1 MNINTDNAPFDAAPA
16 RRKPIF
22 DPTINLG
29 HILTFFG
36 FIAVGGGAYL
46 NIEKR
51 MTVQEVRSELTYR
64 AMEEEKGRNSTN
76 LGEIKNDIK
85 EVRRG
90 IDELRNSSGSG
101 SNNTSNN
108 TSNGSR
114 K

>member
-1 MNINTDNAPFDAAPA
+1 MSNTDHSPLDAGVP
-16 RRKPIF
+16 RRKVVF

-29 HILTFFG
+29 HVLSFVG
-36 FIAVGGGAYL
+36 FLAVGGGAYL

-51 MTVQEVRSELTYR
+51 VTVQEVRSELTYR
-64 AMEEEKGRNSTN
+64 AMEEEKGRNSSN

-90 IDELRNSSGSG
+90 IDELR
-101 SNNTSNN
+101 SNTNTG
-108 TSNGSR
+108 NGGR

>member
-1 MNINTDNAPFDAAPA
+1 MNAHTDNAPLDSPTPP
-16 RRKPIF
+16 RRKPVF

-29 HILTFFG
+29 HILTFLG

-51 MTVQEVRSELTYR
+51 VTVQEVRSELTYR
-64 AMEEEKGRNSTN
+64 AMEEEKGRNNSN
-76 LGEIKNDIK
+76 LNEIKNDIK

-90 IDELRNSSGSG
+90 IDELR
-101 SNNTSNN
+101 SNNSN
-108 TSNGSR
+108 TGNGGR

>member
-1 MNINTDNAPFDAAPA
+1 MAHTDNAPLDSPPS
-16 RRKPIF
+16 RRKPVF

-29 HILTFFG
+29 HILTFLG

-51 MTVQEVRSELTYR
+51 VTVQEVRGELTYR
-64 AMEEEKGRNSTN
+64 AMEEEKGRNSSN

-90 IDELRNSSGSG
+90 IDELR
-101 SNNTSNN
+101 SNTNN
-108 TSNGSR
+108 NGNGGR

>member
-1 MNINTDNAPFDAAPA
+1 MTANTDNAPLDSPPS
-16 RRKPIF
+16 RRKLIF

-29 HILTFFG
+29 HILTFLG
-36 FIAVGGGAYL
+36 FIAIGGGAYL

-51 MTVQEVRSELTYR
+51 VTVQEVRSELTYR
-64 AMEEEKGRNSTN
+64 AMEEEKGRNSSN

-90 IDELRNSSGSG
+90 IDELR
-101 SNNTSNN
+101 SNTNTGNV
-108 TSNGSR
+108 GR

>member
-1 MNINTDNAPFDAAPA
+1 MAHTDNAPIDSPPS
-16 RRKPIF
+16 RRKPVF

-29 HILTFFG
+29 HILTFLG

-51 MTVQEVRSELTYR
+51 VTVQEVRSELTYR
-64 AMEEEKGRNSTN
+64 AMEEEKGRNSSN

-90 IDELRNSSGSG
+90 IDELRS
-101 SNNTSNN
+101 NTSNN
-108 TSNGSR
+108 GNGGR